1 MEVVR
6 IMIKKFSKYYIN
18 HWKLFLLDMVSALL
32 MSGIDLM
39 FPLIVQRLLDQ
50 HFPNK
55 NAELIIR
62 MLILLFILYGL
73 RLIFQFI
80 VHYWGHVVG
89 IRMETDM
96 RKELFNHLQ
105 KLSFKFYDNTKVG
118 YLMSRIVN
126 DLNNVSELAHHGPE
140 DLFISTVMIL
150 GSFIILL
157 FMKWQLALFTFAL
170 LPIMFYFSLI
180 LGKKMYSSFKDIREK
195 VAEVNSLVEDSL
207 SGIRVVKSFTNERL
221 EEDKFDDGNQ
231 QYRQS
236 REVAMR
242 NMAQFHSGMNFFINL
257 IRFFTLGA
265 GAYFLFTDTLSTGE
279 LVAFLFYVNMFMNP
293 IRRLV
298 NFNQQF
304 QKGMAGFNR
313 FLELLAIKP
322 EIEDKSNAVQLKDVN
337 GEINYDNVTF
347 GYDNHSKVLKN
358 INLDISPGETVAFV
372 GPSGVGKT
380 TLCNLLPRFYEID
393 SGKITIDDTS
403 IQDIKLE
410 SLRENIGIV
419 QQEVFLF
426 NGNIKDNISYG
437 NSQASDEQIKEAAIK
452 ANAHQFIMNLS
463 DGYNTKIGE
472 RGVKLSGGQKQ
483 RISIARSF
491 LKNPP
496 ILILDEATSSL
507 DNESEK
513 IIQASLDRLSKD
525 RTTLVIAHRL
535 STVKNADKIIVLTE
549 DGIVEKGTHQ
559 DLINKE
565 GGVYNRLYKT
575 QFNEAD
581 EDIYFD

>member
-62 MLILLFILYGL
+62 MLIILFILYGL

-126 DLNNVSELAHHGPE
+126 DLNNISELAHHGPE
-140 DLFISTVMIL
+140 DIFISTVMLL
-150 GSFIILL
+150 GSFLILL
-157 FMKWQLALFTFAL
+157 FMKWQLALFTFAM
-170 LPIMFYFSLI
+170 LPIMFYFSMV
-180 LGKKMYSSFKDIREK
+180 LGEKMYLSFKDIREK
-195 VAEVNSLVEDSL
+195 IAEVNSIVEDSL
-207 SGIRVVKSFTNERL
+207 SGIRVVKSFTNESL
-221 EEDKFDDGNQ
+221 EENKFDVGNQ
-231 QYRQS
+231 QFRQS
-236 REVAMR
+236 RETAMK
-242 NMAQFHSGMNFFINL
+242 NMASFHSGMNFFANLINL
-257 IRFFTLGA
+257 FTLSA
-265 GAYFLFTDTLSTGE
+265 GAYFIFNDALTTGE
-279 LVAFLFYVNMFMNP
+279 LVAFIFYVNMFMNP
-293 IRRLV
+293 IRRLI
-298 NFNQQF
+298 NFNEQF
-304 QKGMAGFNR
+304 QRGMAGFNR
-313 FLELLAIKP
+313 FLELLDVRP
-322 EIEDKSNAVQLKDVN
+322 EITDRENARALR
-337 GEINYDNVTF
+337 NVKGSIKYNNATF
-347 GYDNHSKVLKN
+347 GYDNHTKILKN
-358 INLDISPGETVAFV
+358 INVDIQSGETVAFV
-372 GPSGVGKT
+372 GPSGAGKS
-380 TLCNLLPRFYEID
+380 TLCNLLPRFYELD
-393 SGKITIDDTS
+393 DGEITIDGIN
-403 IQDIKLE
+403 IQDIKLD
-410 SLRENIGIV
+410 SLRKNIGIV
-419 QQEVFLF
+419 QQDVFLF
-426 NGNIKDNISYG
+426 NGDIKDNISYG
-437 NSQASDEQIKEAAIK
+437 NPNATKEEIRDAAIK
-452 ANAHQFIMNLS
+452 ANAHQFVLNLS

-535 STVKNADKIIVLTE
+535 STVKNADKIVVLTE
-549 DGIVEKGTHQ
+549 KGIVEKGTHEQ
-559 DLINKE
+559 LIDKE
-565 GGVYNRLYKT
+565 GGLYNRLYKT
-575 QFNEAD
+575 QFTEAE
-581 EDIYFD
+581 EDLYFE

>member
-1 MEVVR
+1 MQN
-6 IMIKKFSKYYIN
+6 MIKKFSKYYIN
-18 HWKLFLLDMVSALL
+18 HWRLFLLDIVCAFL
-32 MSGIDLM
+32 MSGIDLIY
-39 FPLIVQRLLDQ
+39 PVIIQQLLDNY
-50 HFPNK
+50 FPNK
-55 NAELIIR
+55 NAAMIIR
-62 MLILLFILYGL
+62 MLILLFILYVF
-73 RLIFQFI
+73 RLIFQYI
-80 VHYWGHVVG
+80 VHFWGHVVG

-96 RKELFNHLQ
+96 REELFNHLQ

-126 DLNNVSELAHHGPE
+126 DLNNISELAHHGPE
-140 DLFISTVMIL
+140 DLFISTVMLL

-157 FMKWQLALFTFAL
+157 LMKWQLALFTFAM

-180 LGKKMYSSFKDIREK
+180 LGKKMYRSFKDIREK

-207 SGIRVVKSFTNERL
+207 SGIRVVKSFTNEKL
-221 EEDKFDDGNQ
+221 EEDKFNDGNQ
-231 QYRQS
+231 KFRES
-236 REVAMR
+236 REVAMK
-242 NMAQFHSGMNFFINL
+242 NMAQFHAGMDYFTNM
-257 IRFFTLGA
+257 IRFFTLGV
-265 GAYFLFTDTLSTGE
+265 GAYFIFNDALTTGE

-313 FLELLAIKP
+313 FLELLDVQP
-322 EIEDKSNAVQLKDVN
+322 EIKDKSDSVKLNNPKGNIQYKD
-337 GEINYDNVTF
+337 VTF
-347 GYDNHSKVLKN
+347 GYENHMKVLNN
-358 INLDISPGETVAFV
+358 INLDIKSGETIAFV
-372 GPSGVGKT
+372 GPSGAGKT
-380 TLCNLLPRFYEID
+380 TLCNLLPRFYELD
-393 SGKITIDDTS
+393 RGEITIDGIS
-403 IQDIKLE
+403 IKDIKLE

-437 NSQASDEQIKEAAIK
+437 NYSASDEEIKEAAKK

-463 DGYNTKIGE
+463 DGYKTKIGE

-535 STVKNADKIIVLTE
+535 STVKNADNIVVLTE
-549 DGIVEKGTHQ
+549 EGIVEKGRH
-559 DLINKE
+559 DELINKD

-575 QFNEAD
+575 QFAEANGD
-581 EDIYFD
+581 MYFE

>member
-1 MEVVR
+1 
-6 IMIKKFSKYYIN
+6 
-18 HWKLFLLDMVSALL
+18 
-32 MSGIDLM
+32 
-39 FPLIVQRLLDQ
+39 
-50 HFPNK
+50 
-55 NAELIIR
+55 
-62 MLILLFILYGL
+62 
-73 RLIFQFI
+73 
-80 VHYWGHVVG
+80 
-89 IRMETDM
+89 
-96 RKELFNHLQ
+96 
-105 KLSFKFYDNTKVG
+105 
-118 YLMSRIVN
+118 
-126 DLNNVSELAHHGPE
+126 
-140 DLFISTVMIL
+140 
-150 GSFIILL
+150 
-157 FMKWQLALFTFAL
+157 MKWQLALFTFAL

-180 LGKKMYSSFKDIREK
+180 LGKKMYRSFKDIREK

-221 EEDKFDDGNQ
+221 EEDKFDYGNQ
-231 QYRQS
+231 NYRKS
-236 REVAMR
+236 REVAMK

-463 DGYNTKIGE
+463 DGYTTKIGE

-513 IIQASLDRLSKD
+513 IIQASLDRLSVD

-549 DGIVEKGTHQ
+549 DGIVEKGTHRE
-559 DLINKE
+559 LINKE

-575 QFNEAD
+575 QFINAD
-581 EDIYFD
+581 EDMYFE

>member
-1 MEVVR
+1 
-6 IMIKKFSKYYIN
+6 MIKKFSKYYIN
-18 HWKLFLLDMVSALL
+18 HWKLFLLDIVSALL
-32 MSGIDLM
+32 MSSLDLM
-39 FPLIVQRLLDQ
+39 FPVIVQQLLDK

-55 NAELIIR
+55 NAAMIIR
-62 MLILLFILYGL
+62 MLVLLLILYVL
-73 RLIFQFI
+73 RLIFQYI

-96 RKELFNHLQ
+96 RKKLFNHLQ

-126 DLNNVSELAHHGPE
+126 DLNNISELAHHGPE
-140 DLFISTVMIL
+140 DLFISSVMLI

-157 FMKWQLALFTFAL
+157 IMKWQLALFTFAV

-180 LGKKMYSSFKDIREK
+180 LGKKMYRSFKDIREK
-195 VAEVNSLVEDSL
+195 IAEVNSIVEDSL
-207 SGIRVVKSFTNERL
+207 SGIRVVKSFTNEEF
-221 EEDKFDDGNQ
+221 EENKFDYGNQ
-231 QYRQS
+231 RFRES
-236 REVAMR
+236 REYAMR
-242 NMAQFHSGMNFFINL
+242 NMAQFHSGMNFFSNL
-257 IRFFTLGA
+257 IILSTLSA
-265 GAYFLFTDTLSTGE
+265 GAYFLFNDSLTTGE

-293 IRRLV
+293 IRRLI
-298 NFNQQF
+298 NFNEQF

-313 FLELLAIKP
+313 FLELLDIEP
-322 EIEDKSNAVQLKDVN
+322 EIEDKPDAVKLTDVS
-337 GEINYDNVTF
+337 GRIKYENVSF
-347 GYDNHSKVLKN
+347 GYDNHSKVLKD
-358 INLDISPGETVAFV
+358 INLDIKRGETVAFV

-380 TLCNLLPRFYEID
+380 TLCNLLPRFYELNN
-393 SGKITIDDTS
+393 GKIEIDGVS
-403 IQDIKLE
+403 IKDIKLE

-419 QQEVFLF
+419 QQDVFLF
-426 NGNIKDNISYG
+426 NGNVKENISYG
-437 NSQASDEQIKEAAIK
+437 NYEATDEQIIEAAKK
-452 ANAHQFIMNLS
+452 ANADQFILDLS
-463 DGYNTKIGE
+463 NGYETKIGE

-513 IIQASLDRLSKD
+513 IIQASLDLLSKD

-549 DGIVEKGTHQ
+549 NGIVEKGTHN

-565 GGVYNRLYKT
+565 GGVYNSLYKT
-575 QFNEAD
+575 QFSKAEKD
-581 EDIYFD
+581 LYFD

>member
-1 MEVVR
+1 
-6 IMIKKFSKYYIN
+6 
-18 HWKLFLLDMVSALL
+18 
-32 MSGIDLM
+32 MSGIDLLY
-39 FPLIVQRLLDQ
+39 PVIVQRLLDNY
-50 HFPNK
+50 FPNK
-55 NAELIIR
+55 NATMIIR
-62 MLILLFILYGL
+62 MLVILFILYVF
-73 RLIFQFI
+73 RLIFQYI

-126 DLNNVSELAHHGPE
+126 DLNNISELAHHGPE
-140 DLFISTVMIL
+140 DIFISTVMIL

-180 LGKKMYSSFKDIREK
+180 LGKKMYRSFKDIREK

-221 EEDKFDDGNQ
+221 EEDKFDYGNQ
-231 QYRQS
+231 NYRKS
-236 REVAMR
+236 REVAMK

-513 IIQASLDRLSKD
+513 IIQASLDRLSVD

-549 DGIVEKGTHQ
+549 DGIVEKGTHRE
-559 DLINKE
+559 LINKE

-575 QFNEAD
+575 QFINAD
-581 EDIYFD
+581 EDMYFE

>member
-1 MEVVR
+1 
-6 IMIKKFSKYYIN
+6 MIKKFSKYYIN
-18 HWKLFLLDMVSALL
+18 HWRLFLVDIICAFL
-32 MSGIDLM
+32 MSGIDLLY
-39 FPLIVQRLLDQ
+39 PVIVQQMLDNY
-50 HFPNK
+50 FPNRSVGM
-55 NAELIIR
+55 IIR
-62 MLILLFILYGL
+62 MLVLLLILYVL
-73 RLIFQFI
+73 RLIFQYI

-105 KLSFKFYDNTKVG
+105 KLSFKFYDNNKVG

-180 LGKKMYSSFKDIREK
+180 LGKKMYRSFKDIREK

-231 QYRQS
+231 QYRES
-236 REVAMR
+236 REVAMK

-257 IRFFTLGA
+257 IRFSTLAA
-265 GAYFLFTDTLSTGE
+265 GAYFIYTDGLTTGE

-322 EIEDKSNAVQLKDVN
+322 EIEDRPNAQKLADIN
-337 GEINYDNVTF
+337 GNIKYEDVTF
-347 GYDNHSKVLKN
+347 GYDNHSKVLKD
-358 INLDISPGETVAFV
+358 IKLDIKSGETVAFV
-372 GPSGVGKT
+372 GPSGAGKT
-380 TLCNLLPRFYEID
+380 TLCNLLPRFYELD
-393 SGKITIDDTS
+393 NGQITIDGTS
-403 IQDIKLE
+403 IKDISLE

-426 NGNIKDNISYG
+426 NGNIKDNILYG
-437 NSQASDEQIKEAAIK
+437 NSNATEEEVKSAAQK
-452 ANAHQFIMNLS
+452 ANAHQFILNLS
-463 DGYNTKIGE
+463 DGYETKIGE

-513 IIQASLDRLSKD
+513 IIQASLDRLSQD

-559 DLINKE
+559 ELINKD

-575 QFNEAD
+575 QFNNAD
-581 EDIYFD
+581 EDMYFE

>member
-1 MEVVR
+1 MLQ
-6 IMIKKFSKYYIN
+6 MIKKFSKYYIN
-18 HWKLFLLDMVSALL
+18 HWRLFLVDIICAFL
-32 MSGIDLM
+32 MSGIDLLY
-39 FPLIVQRLLDQ
+39 PVIVQQMLDNY
-50 HFPNK
+50 FPNRSVGM
-55 NAELIIR
+55 IIR
-62 MLILLFILYGL
+62 MLVLLLILYVL
-73 RLIFQFI
+73 RLIFQYI

-105 KLSFKFYDNTKVG
+105 KLSFKFYDNNKVG

-180 LGKKMYSSFKDIREK
+180 LGKKMYRSFKDIREK

-231 QYRQS
+231 QYRES
-236 REVAMR
+236 REVAMK

-257 IRFFTLGA
+257 IRFSTLAA
-265 GAYFLFTDTLSTGE
+265 GAYFIYTDGLTTGE

-322 EIEDKSNAVQLKDVN
+322 EIEDRPNAQKLADIN
-337 GEINYDNVTF
+337 GNIKYEDVTF
-347 GYDNHSKVLKN
+347 GYDNHSKVLKD
-358 INLDISPGETVAFV
+358 IKLDIKSGETVAFV
-372 GPSGVGKT
+372 GPSGAGKT
-380 TLCNLLPRFYEID
+380 TLCNLLPRFYELD
-393 SGKITIDDTS
+393 NGQITIDGTS
-403 IQDIKLE
+403 IKDISLE

-426 NGNIKDNISYG
+426 NGNIKDNILYG
-437 NSQASDEQIKEAAIK
+437 NSNATEEEVKSAAQK
-452 ANAHQFIMNLS
+452 ANAHQFILNLS
-463 DGYNTKIGE
+463 DGYETKIGE

-513 IIQASLDRLSKD
+513 IIQASLDRLSQD

-559 DLINKE
+559 ELINKD

-575 QFNEAD
+575 QFNNAD
-581 EDIYFD
+581 EDMYFE

>member
-1 MEVVR
+1 
-6 IMIKKFSKYYIN
+6 MIKKFSKYYIN
-18 HWKLFLLDMVSALL
+18 HWRLFLVDIVCAFL
-32 MSGIDLM
+32 MSGIDLLY
-39 FPLIVQRLLDQ
+39 PVIVQQMLDNY
-50 HFPNK
+50 FPNRSVGM
-55 NAELIIR
+55 IVR
-62 MLILLFILYGL
+62 MLVLLLILYVL
-73 RLIFQFI
+73 RLIFQYI

-96 RKELFNHLQ
+96 RRELFNHLQ

-231 QYRQS
+231 QYRES
-236 REVAMR
+236 REFAMK

-257 IRFFTLGA
+257 IRFSTLAA
-265 GAYFLFTDTLSTGE
+265 GAYFIYTDGLTTGE

-322 EIEDKSNAVQLKDVN
+322 EIEDRPKAQKLADIN
-337 GEINYDNVTF
+337 GNIKYDNVTF
-347 GYDNHSKVLKN
+347 GYDHHSKVLKD
-358 INLDISPGETVAFV
+358 IELDIKSGETVAFV

-380 TLCNLLPRFYEID
+380 TLCNLLPRFYELD
-393 SGKITIDDTS
+393 SGQITIDGTS
-403 IQDIKLE
+403 IKDISLE

-426 NGNIKDNISYG
+426 NGNIKDNILYG
-437 NSQASDEQIKEAAIK
+437 NSNATEEEVKAAAKK
-452 ANAHQFIMNLS
+452 ANAHQFILNLS
-463 DGYNTKIGE
+463 DGYETKIGE

-513 IIQASLDRLSKD
+513 IIQASLDRLSQD

-559 DLINKE
+559 ELINKD

-575 QFNEAD
+575 QFNDAE
-581 EDIYFD
+581 EDMYFE

>member
-1 MEVVR
+1 
-6 IMIKKFSKYYIN
+6 
-18 HWKLFLLDMVSALL
+18 
-32 MSGIDLM
+32 MSSLDLM
-39 FPLIVQRLLDQ
+39 FPVIVQQLLDNY
-50 HFPNK
+50 FPNK
-55 NAELIIR
+55 NSAMIIR
-62 MLILLFILYGL
+62 MLVLLLILYVL
-73 RLIFQFI
+73 RLIFQYI

-96 RKELFNHLQ
+96 RKKLFNHLQ

-126 DLNNVSELAHHGPE
+126 DLNNISELAHHGPE
-140 DLFISTVMIL
+140 DLFISSVMLL
-150 GSFIILL
+150 GSFVILL
-157 FMKWQLALFTFAL
+157 LMKWQLALFTFAI

-195 VAEVNSLVEDSL
+195 IAEVNSIVEDSL
-207 SGIRVVKSFTNERL
+207 SGIRVVKSFTNEEL
-221 EEDKFDDGNQ
+221 EEDKFDYGNQ
-231 QYRQS
+231 RFRES
-236 REVAMR
+236 REYAMR
-242 NMAQFHSGMNFFINL
+242 NMAQFHSGMNFFSNL
-257 IRFFTLGA
+257 IILSTLSA
-265 GAYFLFTDTLSTGE
+265 GAYYLFNDSLTTGE

-293 IRRLV
+293 IRRLI
-298 NFNQQF
+298 NFNEQF

-313 FLELLAIKP
+313 FLELLDIEP
-322 EIEDKSNAVQLKDVN
+322 EIDDKANAL
-337 GEINYDNVTF
+337 ELTNVKGQISYKNVSF
-347 GYDNHSKVLKN
+347 GYENHSKVLKD
-358 INLDISPGETVAFV
+358 IYLDIQPGETIAFV

-380 TLCNLLPRFYEID
+380 TLCNLLPRFYELND
-393 SGKITIDDTS
+393 GKIEIDGIN

-419 QQEVFLF
+419 QQDVFLF
-426 NGNIKDNISYG
+426 NGNVKDNISYG
-437 NSQASDEQIKEAAIK
+437 NFKASNEEIINAAKK
-452 ANAHQFIMNLS
+452 ANAHKFILNLS
-463 DGYNTKIGE
+463 NGYKTKIGE

-513 IIQASLDRLSKD
+513 IIQASLDRLSED

-549 DGIVEKGTHQ
+549 DGIVEKGTHE
-559 DLINKE
+559 DLINKK

-575 QFNEAD
+575 QFSQAEKD
-581 EDIYFD
+581 LYFD